1 MGNSSAVRFAAD
13 SATNCRPLRALAPD
27 LWVTERPLRF
37 LGMELG
43 TRMTVLRLADGSLV
57 LHSPVRFGP
66 QLQAEI
72 DALGPVRALIAPNRF
87 HHLFVADYFAA
98 YPDASG
104 YAAPGLDKKRADLRF
119 RDVLDDEPPPLWAG
133 QLDQLVFRGMPILNE
148 VVFFHPATRTLI
160 ITDLV
165 FNVQRAES
173 AIDRLLLQLDGVYRR
188 VTLGRVERLFVR
200 DRRAARASIDRM
212 LAWDF
217 DRLVLAHGDVLE
229 HGGREVLRA
238 GFTWLR

>member
-1 MGNSSAVRFAAD
+1 MSW
-13 SATNCRPLRALAPD
+13 RPLRALALD
-27 LWVTERPLRF
+27 LWVAERPLRF

-43 TRMTVLRLADGSLV
+43 TRMTVLRLADGGLL
-57 LHSPVRFGP
+57 LHSPVRLEP
-66 QLQAEI
+66 RLRAEL
-72 DALGPVRALIAPNRF
+72 DALGPVRTLVAPNRF

-104 YAAPGLDKKRADLRF
+104 YAAPGLDQKRSDLRF
-119 RDVLDDEPPPLWAG
+119 HDVLDDEPPPLWAG
-133 QLDQLVFRGMPILNE
+133 QLDQLVFRAMPILNE

-173 AIDRLLLQLDGVYRR
+173 LIDRVLLQLDGVYRR
-188 VTLGRVERLFVR
+188 VALGRVERLFIR
-200 DRRAARASIDRM
+200 DKRAARASIDRM

-229 HGGREVLRA
+229 RGGRDALRA
-238 GFTWLR
+238 AFTWLR